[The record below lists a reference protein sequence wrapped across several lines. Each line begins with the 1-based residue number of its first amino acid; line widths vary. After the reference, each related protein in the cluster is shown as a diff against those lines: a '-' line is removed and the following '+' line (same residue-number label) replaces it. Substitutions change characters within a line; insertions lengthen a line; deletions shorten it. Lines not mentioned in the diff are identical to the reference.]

1 MSNMDEKQMEALA
14 RLVWMLREADGMP
27 RWDGPGIIAK
37 LREAAST
44 ASSFDVARA
53 AITLAEN
60 RELRTPA
67 ILPNPGPHWLKPDGS
82 KPARRGD
89 HTMRCPEHGQRLPCE
104 PCKTD
109 ITPPPEDVRA
119 EVRAAL
125 EAAKTT
131 HHQRD
136 AEKAEREA
144 RRADG

>member
-1 MSNMDEKQMEALA
+1 MTTMTEAQAQALA
-14 RLVWMLREADGMP
+14 ALITRLRAADGMP
-27 RWDGPGIIAK
+27 PWDNAGIIAK
-37 LREAAST
+37 LREAAPT
-44 ASSFDVARA
+44 ATSFDLARA

-89 HTMRCPEHGQRLPCE
+89 HTMRCPEHDQRLPCE
-104 PCKTD
+104 PCRTD

-125 EAAKTT
+125 EEAKTKNAK
-131 HHQRD
+131 D
-136 AEKAEREA
+136 ANDRRERIE
-144 RRADG
+144 RKS